1 MSSPT
6 LHTSHTLSIR
16 WFHVKFDAKKMGT
29 TLEFL
34 GGQGLDAP
42 NIILSLCIFRKCL
55 QKNIA
60 QIIYVYNLSIHTMYE
75 SL

>member
-1 MSSPT
+1 MQ
-6 LHTSHTLSIR
+6 
-16 WFHVKFDAKKMGT
+16 KKMGT

-60 QIIYVYNLSIHTMYE
+60 QIINVYNLSIHTMYE